1 MSTIAIGDVHGNF
14 RALDN
19 LLNRITHQIRTEDT
33 VVFLG
38 DYIDRGPDSK
48 NCIERILSF
57 QSNVR
62 GRVISLLGNHEQWLM
77 RTYKNHTRHSW
88 LLGMEAFE
96 TIRSY
101 SRDAE
106 ERLRKEAEKQA
117 LQLVMNRVS
126 LPSEVFFEAVPR
138 EHIEFFTN
146 LRTFYRT
153 PDAVCLHGG
162 LSPDGGRVEEQRCDD
177 LIWGTD
183 SFPERYEGP
192 DIVLYGHTGNPVI
205 DDNGWPHPR
214 IMGRTYGIDTISKGV
229 LTALKL
235 PENTV
240 LQSDRF
246 D

>member
-14 RALDN
+14 PALDD
-19 LLNRITHQIRTEDT
+19 LLQRITPHISMEDT

-48 NCIERILSF
+48 DCIESIISF
-57 QSNVR
+57 QNNAR
-62 GRVISLLGNHEQWLM
+62 GRVITLLGNHEQWLV
-77 RTYKNHTRHSW
+77 RTYEDHTSHSW

-101 SRDAE
+101 SPYAE
-106 ERLRKEAEKQA
+106 ERLRKEAEREG
-117 LQLVMNRVS
+117 LRLVMERVS
-126 LPSEVFFEAVPR
+126 LPYEIFFETVPK
-138 EHIEFFTN
+138 EHIRFLKN
-146 LRTFYRT
+146 LRIFCRT
-153 PDAVCLHGG
+153 PDAVCVHGG
-162 LSPDGGRVEEQRCDD
+162 LSPEGGCVEEQLCDD

-183 SFPERYEGP
+183 DFPERYEGR
-192 DIVLYGHTGNPVI
+192 DLVLYGHTGNPVM
-205 DDNGWPHPR
+205 DDNGSPHPR
-214 IMGRTYGIDTISKGV
+214 IVGRTYGIDTISKGV

-235 PENTV
+235 PENII